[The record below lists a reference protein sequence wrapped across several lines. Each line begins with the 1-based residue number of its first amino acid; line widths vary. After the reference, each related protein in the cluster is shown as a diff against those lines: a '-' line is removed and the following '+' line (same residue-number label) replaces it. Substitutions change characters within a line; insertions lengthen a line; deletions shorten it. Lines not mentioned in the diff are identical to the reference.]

1 MADKKK
7 QLDAALSHALM
18 NDMERIEY
26 GFATYWKQI
35 VIAAVAVV
43 IVIAAVF
50 GYFAVSRNAAR
61 EAAFA
66 LADAATVD
74 ELNAALDKYADAPG
88 VAAARFRLAKL
99 LSADKKYDEALQE
112 LTAVKAAKPGEP
124 LLGMAMLSMAYIQEL
139 KGSYEAA
146 AAEFEAIGALPE
158 VSAGVRAEACQ
169 IRSRVEEA
177 AHAKGRHHFHVH
189 EQMGPPGLVVAGP
202 YAAVA
207 VHANIG
213 GTGEHQKASVR
224 INSFKCLPCGPRH
237 IKAEQIVYVIVADF
251 LSVDVVIKSG
261 VIFGTV
267 CKALK
272 FVPELPYTYIFFPF

>member
-66 LADAATVD
+66 LAD

-158 VSAGVRAEACQ
+158 VSAGVRAEACTNAGRLYLQ
-169 IRSRVEEA
+169 LKELNKAAAALKRADIPDLRSTTA
-177 AHAKGRHHFHVH
+177 AAWSMDAKSL
-189 EQMGPPGLVVAGP
+189 LVALESGEYGP
-202 YAAVA
+202 Y
-207 VHANIG
+207 
-213 GTGEHQKASVR
+213 K
-224 INSFKCLPCGPRH
+224 
-237 IKAEQIVYVIVADF
+237 
-251 LSVDVVIKSG
+251 
-261 VIFGTV
+261 
-267 CKALK
+267 
-272 FVPELPYTYIFFPF
+272 PETAPVKL

>member
-74 ELNAALDKYADAPG
+74 ELNAAPASGWP
-88 VAAARFRLAKL
+88 
-99 LSADKKYDEALQE
+99 SCSPP
-112 LTAVKAAKPGEP
+112 T
-124 LLGMAMLSMAYIQEL
+124 
-139 KGSYEAA
+139 
-146 AAEFEAIGALPE
+146 
-158 VSAGVRAEACQ
+158 
-169 IRSRVEEA
+169 RSTTKRC
-177 AHAKGRHHFHVH
+177 R
-189 EQMGPPGLVVAGP
+189 
-202 YAAVA
+202 
-207 VHANIG
+207 
-213 GTGEHQKASVR
+213 S
-224 INSFKCLPCGPRH
+224 
-237 IKAEQIVYVIVADF
+237 
-251 LSVDVVIKSG
+251 
-261 VIFGTV
+261 
-267 CKALK
+267 
-272 FVPELPYTYIFFPF
+272 

>member
-158 VSAGVRAEACQ
+158 VSAGVRAEACTN
-169 IRSRVEEA
+169 A
-177 AHAKGRHHFHVH
+177 GRLYLA
-189 EQMGPPGLVVAGP
+189 QG
-202 YAAVA
+202 
-207 VHANIG
+207 
-213 GTGEHQKASVR
+213 
-224 INSFKCLPCGPRH
+224 
-237 IKAEQIVYVIVADF
+237 AEQSRRRAEAGGYSRPAFHHRRGLEHGRQVAAGRPRKRRIRP
-251 LSVDVVIKSG
+251 L
-261 VIFGTV
+261 
-267 CKALK
+267 
-272 FVPELPYTYIFFPF
+272 

>member
-74 ELNAALDKYADAPG
+74 ELNAALDKYADVPG
-88 VAAARFRLAKL
+88 VAAVRFRLAKL

-158 VSAGVRAEACQ
+158 VSAGVRAEACTNAGRLYLQ
-169 IRSRVEEA
+169 LKELNKAAAALKRADIPDLRSTTA
-177 AHAKGRHHFHVH
+177 AAWSMDAKSL
-189 EQMGPPGLVVAGP
+189 LVALESGEYGP
-202 YAAVA
+202 Y
-207 VHANIG
+207 
-213 GTGEHQKASVR
+213 K
-224 INSFKCLPCGPRH
+224 
-237 IKAEQIVYVIVADF
+237 
-251 LSVDVVIKSG
+251 
-261 VIFGTV
+261 
-267 CKALK
+267 
-272 FVPELPYTYIFFPF
+272 PETAPVKL